1 MCTGGMHLKYVQ
13 LGTRQINPT
22 GNFPSREWVS
32 KLGTCYNRTDSMR
45 VFRSSRNSSSSFPS
59 LSFDQETES
68 IVNRVC
74 HAAQQRIFQFSFV
87 NDIPRVTWSTSNAK
101 IRHNFERQ
109 IRIRSSIYSSFDR
122 FAHGTFP
129 RGKCWVSLRNVER
142 KISWKECRL
151 VFIEFIN
158 LYLNLDASRIQRIL
172 TNYDSF
178 NL

>member
-1 MCTGGMHLKYVQ
+1 MSFETRHMLQPHRQYACISQ
-13 LGTRQINPT
+13 LPKFEFI
-22 GNFPSREWVS
+22 FPVFIFRPRDGEHHVS
-32 KLGTCYNRTDSMR
+32 
-45 VFRSSRNSSSSFPS
+45 
-59 LSFDQETES
+59 
-68 IVNRVC
+68 

-129 RGKCWVSLRNVER
+129 REKCWVSLRNVER

-151 VFIEFIN
+151 VFVEFIN